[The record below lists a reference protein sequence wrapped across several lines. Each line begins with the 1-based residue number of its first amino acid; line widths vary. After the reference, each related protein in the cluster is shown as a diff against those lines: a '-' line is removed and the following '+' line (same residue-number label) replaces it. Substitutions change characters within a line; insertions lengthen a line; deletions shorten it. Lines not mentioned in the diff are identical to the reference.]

1 MPDNDYTNIGR
12 KIRENRKKLG
22 MTQQQLANRSGVS
35 MQHISN
41 MENGK
46 TEFSLKAVSKIKR
59 VFEESGLYDPDLD
72 VDTTKQQ
79 WINDVYDIMSD
90 CTLDERHFLMT
101 MLQNMKDALRETG
114 VAGPD
119 LKNGLHNKS

>member
-1 MPDNDYTNIGR
+1 MPDYDYTNIGR

-46 TEFSLKAVSKIKR
+46 TEFSLKTVSKIKK

-72 VDTTKQQ
+72 GDTAKQP

-90 CTLDERHFLMT
+90 CTLDERHFLMI
-101 MLQNMKDALRETG
+101 MLQNMKDAMRKTG
-114 VAGPD
+114 ITGPR
-119 LKNGLHNKS
+119 

>member
-22 MTQQQLANRSGVS
+22 LTQQQLANLSGVS

-46 TEFSLKAVSKIKR
+46 TEFSLKAVSKINK
-59 VFEESGLYDPDLD
+59 VFEESGLYDPDLN
-72 VDTTKQQ
+72 VDTSKQP

-90 CTLDERHFLMT
+90 CTLDERYFLMT
-101 MLQNMKDALRETG
+101 MLQNMKDTIRKSG
-114 VAGPD
+114 IPGSH